1 VLVSC
6 IGAGLFHKIKGD
18 AMVQCTP
25 IGERKRDHN
34 IMAVKQIRRKGART
48 AGISAS
54 LMVLAIMDLHII
66 SSQSV

>member
-1 VLVSC
+1 ML
-6 IGAGLFHKIKGD
+6 
-18 AMVQCTP
+18 QCTP

-34 IMAVKQIRRKGART
+34 GIMAVKQRRRKGART